1 MSNEFPLKEGRILLR
16 HDLTWG
22 NFNIFNPSQVKGMNS
37 KTNRFI
43 SINCN
48 INLVICATNCPS

>member
-22 NFNIFNPSQVKGMNS
+22 NFNIFIPSGVKGI
-37 KTNRFI
+37 KLKINRF
-43 SINCN
+43 NFN
-48 INLVICATNCPS
+48 KL